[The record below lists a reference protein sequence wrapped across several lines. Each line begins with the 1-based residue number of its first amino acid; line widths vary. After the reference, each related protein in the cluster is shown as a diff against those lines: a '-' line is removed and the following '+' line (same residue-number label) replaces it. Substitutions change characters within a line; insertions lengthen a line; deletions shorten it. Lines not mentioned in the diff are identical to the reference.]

1 MLFRSNALQKGLLGS
16 QASSAIPQNL
26 KQTDSLSAITWSI
39 EAKVSGFPLLRH
51 NVFFNRPYHEEFAD
65 IFTRRKIPQNPS
77 IYICA
82 QDRTD
87 FVQNHHER
95 ERLFCLV
102 NAPAN
107 GDNSP
112 YDFEEIEQ
120 CEQKVFALM
129 RQYGLQLQD
138 TQVLRTSPPE
148 FAKLFPGRGGALY
161 GQATH
166 GWMSSFHRLGSQS
179 QIQNLYL
186 TGGSTHPGPGVPM
199 ATMSGRLVAAT
210 LMERLGLIKQ

>member
-1 MLFRSNALQKGLLGS
+1 LFS
-16 QASSAIPQNL
+16 
-26 KQTDSLSAITWSI
+26 
-39 EAKVSGFPLLRH
+39 E
-51 NVFFNRPYHEEFAD
+51 
-65 IFTRRKIPQNPS
+65 
-77 IYICA
+77 C
-82 QDRTD
+82 
-87 FVQNHHER
+87 
-95 ERLFCLV
+95 
-102 NAPAN
+102 PAN

-120 CEQKVFALM
+120 CEQKVFALI

-166 GWMSSFHRLGSQS
+166 GWMSSFYRLGSQS

-210 LMERLGLIKQ
+210 LMERLGLIKR